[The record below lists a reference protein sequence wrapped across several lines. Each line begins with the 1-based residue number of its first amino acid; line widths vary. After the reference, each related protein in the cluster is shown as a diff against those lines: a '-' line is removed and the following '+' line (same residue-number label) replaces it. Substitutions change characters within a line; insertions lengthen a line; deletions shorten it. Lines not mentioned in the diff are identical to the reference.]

1 VFVDRDDLASTA
13 IHTHSSEQSGDNASL
28 PDNGVGVGAALHPE
42 AVSAA
47 GDQIGVECLLALVD
61 VDPPSLPAV
70 SEP

>member
-1 VFVDRDDLASTA
+1 LAPTA
-13 IHTHSSEQSGDNASL
+13 IHTDSSEQSGDNAPL

-47 GDQIGVECLLALVD
+47 SDKIGVECLLTLVD
-61 VDPPSLPAV
+61 VEPPSLPAV